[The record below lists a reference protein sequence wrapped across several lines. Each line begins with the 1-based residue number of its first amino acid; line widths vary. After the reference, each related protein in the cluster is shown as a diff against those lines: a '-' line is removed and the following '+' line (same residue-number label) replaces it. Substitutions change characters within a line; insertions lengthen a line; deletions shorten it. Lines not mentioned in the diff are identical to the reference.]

1 MTRGQAG
8 ITKEQF
14 VKKSEESPE
23 QVKGSN
29 DFENMAHQL
38 ETSEHRYRR
47 LFEAAQDGI
56 LILDAATAQIVDVNP
71 FLIKMLGYSK
81 EEFLGKKL
89 WEVGSFRKVE
99 AAKEAFEKLQIEH
112 YVRYEDMPLEAKNGK
127 LISVEFV
134 SNVYNV
140 DHTSVIQCNIRD
152 ISVRKDAER
161 SLKMSLEALALSEKR
176 YDTIFQSA
184 NEGILITDI
193 TTKQFQY
200 ANPAICRMLGY
211 SQEELKKMALGD
223 IHPRDSLKHVVSEFE
238 AQSKSGDMRSE
249 NILCVRKD
257 GTTFYADINS
267 ARVLLDGR
275 KCNVGFFSDVTER
288 KHSEESLKMSL
299 EALAASEQRYST
311 IFKSA
316 NEGIL
321 IANIATKQFQYANP
335 AICRMLGYSQEELK
349 NMFVGDIHPKD
360 LLKHAVSEFEALAK
374 GEKTILEGIP
384 CLRKDGT
391 ILYADITSAV
401 ALLDGVKSNVGFFTD
416 ITERMLAQN
425 ERRQNIEKQLKAMDD
440 TIKVLAMTVEIR
452 DPYTAGHQERVSN
465 LATCIAQ
472 EMRLPAEQI
481 KGIRVAGIVHDIGKR
496 NPKQARSIE

>member
-8 ITKEQF
+8 ITIEHF

-193 TTKQFQY
+193 TTK
-200 ANPAICRMLGY
+200 NGSR
-211 SQEELKKMALGD
+211 
-223 IHPRDSLKHVVSEFE
+223 
-238 AQSKSGDMRSE
+238 
-249 NILCVRKD
+249 
-257 GTTFYADINS
+257 
-267 ARVLLDGR
+267 
-275 KCNVGFFSDVTER
+275 
-288 KHSEESLKMSL
+288 
-299 EALAASEQRYST
+299 
-311 IFKSA
+311 
-316 NEGIL
+316 
-321 IANIATKQFQYANP
+321 
-335 AICRMLGYSQEELK
+335 
-349 NMFVGDIHPKD
+349 
-360 LLKHAVSEFEALAK
+360 
-374 GEKTILEGIP
+374 
-384 CLRKDGT
+384 
-391 ILYADITSAV
+391 
-401 ALLDGVKSNVGFFTD
+401 
-416 ITERMLAQN
+416 
-425 ERRQNIEKQLKAMDD
+425 
-440 TIKVLAMTVEIR
+440 
-452 DPYTAGHQERVSN
+452 
-465 LATCIAQ
+465 
-472 EMRLPAEQI
+472 
-481 KGIRVAGIVHDIGKR
+481 
-496 NPKQARSIE
+496 